1 MDAKARSEMDTRLRQ
16 TIIKRLDDLRS
27 KIENNEELP
36 HGPQDLDLLVGIDDR
51 IEECLNNWYY

>member
-1 MDAKARSEMDTRLRQ
+1 MDKTEHEVRLRER
-16 TIIKRLDDLRS
+16 IIRKLTDLKS

-36 HGPQDLDLLVGIDDR
+36 HGSQDYDLLVGIDDR